1 MAVNFSHL
9 VKETDIQNKED
20 HEVPNKINLRSLT
33 PRHII
38 SKLSKLK
45 DKESRKQQEKIS
57 SKYKKILLSL

>member
-9 VKETDIQNKED
+9 VKETDIQIKED

-45 DKESRKQQEKIS
+45 DKESRKQQEKKS